1 LIDDRA
7 ETHYLRRVTE
17 LIPIEREV
25 LRLYEPWMGFVFI
38 GVLMA
43 VAVIRRQ
50 FPAYVQMMG
59 WNFSNYRIVRQ
70 TLEEGEFSQ
79 RADWLVMLP
88 VALASLALFT
98 YLVLAEWSRT
108 GGDAA
113 LSLFSK
119 LFGMLLCVYGLKLV
133 AVNLVRTLTAP
144 MRALANYIGNTFL
157 LLNTLAL
164 PLLLLSLAAALSSGS
179 LTRMVLVGG
188 LVLVAA
194 AYLLRVLRGIQA
206 ALNERIPLHY
216 IILYLCSLEFLPSAV
231 LIKAWMELH
240 PV

>member
-1 LIDDRA
+1 M
-7 ETHYLRRVTE
+7 TE
-17 LIPIEREV
+17 LIPIEREL

-38 GVLMA
+38 GVFTA

-50 FPAYVQMMG
+50 FPVYVQMMG

-88 VALASLALFT
+88 VALSSFALFV

-108 GGDAA
+108 GGGSA
-113 LSLFSK
+113 LSLFGK
-119 LFGMLLCVYGLKLV
+119 LFVLLLCVYMLKLV

-188 LVLVAA
+188 LVLVAS
-194 AYLLRVLRGIQA
+194 AYLLRVLRGFQA
-206 ALNERIPLHY
+206 ALNERIPLYY
-216 IILYLCSLEFLPSAV
+216 IILYLCTLEFLPSAV

-240 PV
+240 PA

>member
-1 LIDDRA
+1 M
-7 ETHYLRRVTE
+7 TE

-88 VALASLALFT
+88 VALSSFALFA

-108 GGDAA
+108 GHGTA
-113 LSLFSK
+113 LGLFGK
-119 LFGMLLCVYGLKLV
+119 LFTMLLCVYGLKLI

-194 AYLLRVLRGIQA
+194 AYLLRVLRGVQA
-206 ALNERIPLHY
+206 ALNERIPLYY
-216 IILYLCSLEFLPSAV
+216 IILYLCTLEFLPSAV

-240 PV
+240 PA